1 MEAHPDK
8 CLSGH
13 SGRMPTAQLR
23 AKLEAKEKKQV
34 QHEASP
40 LQPYLEIIEGIPPVT
55 PIAMIDLGSAQ
66 QRIRKHPALG
76 PLLQTYLA
84 DRSLGGQGGSIG
96 DGAFDATLVLSWIR
110 DLSHQRPSV
119 GELSAAPLLE
129 SWCPIVED
137 DVPLLVGRVSGHP
150 HLREGARVRTSPLM
164 NLQPKAGWARS
175 CNRFYRL
182 GFYDPSFLKTLQKD
196 GRLSASAQLL
206 RADRRS

>member
-1 MEAHPDK
+1 M
-8 CLSGH
+8 
-13 SGRMPTAQLR
+13 
-23 AKLEAKEKKQV
+23 

-40 LQPYLEIIEGIPPVT
+40 LQPYLEIIEGILPVT
-55 PIAMIDLGSAQ
+55 PLAMLDLGSTQ
-66 QRIRKHPALG
+66 QRIREHPALA

-84 DRSLGGQGGSIG
+84 DRALGGQGGSIG
-96 DGAFDATLVLSWIR
+96 DGRFDSNSFLTWAA
-110 DLSHQRPSV
+110 DLSSLRPSI
-119 GELSAAPLLE
+119 EDLETAPLLG
-129 SWCPIVED
+129 SWCAIVED
-137 DVPLLVGRVSGHP
+137 EVPLLVGRVSGHP

-164 NLQPKAGWARS
+164 NLRPNEGWARS

>member
-1 MEAHPDK
+1 MTE
-8 CLSGH
+8 
-13 SGRMPTAQLR
+13 T
-23 AKLEAKEKKQV
+23 KL
-34 QHEASP
+34 P
-40 LQPYLEIIEGIPPVT
+40 LQPYLEIIAGLPNANLPG
-55 PIAMIDLGSAQ
+55 MLDLGSTQ
-66 QRIRKHPALG
+66 QRIREHPALA

-84 DRSLGGQGGSIG
+84 DRALGGQGGSIG

-150 HLREGARVRTSPLM
+150 HLREGARVRTSPL
-164 NLQPKAGWARS
+164 S

-182 GFYDPSFLKTLQKD
+182 GSHDPSFLTTLQED
-196 GRLSASAQLL
+196 GRITASAKLL
-206 RADRRS
+206 RADRSS